1 MKELFSKLPLNSV
14 EDILSNVYSDEEKS
28 SIPELEEVIE
38 NLGSPSDIL
47 DSLVKSDSLTDKVYK
62 KDDKEAYI
70 FSKVAEKTEK
80 TRFWSDKNKSK
91 TAEHVGE
98 IGDLTSAYHKENL
111 KQHTALV
118 IKNLSKQEID
128 NKKKGLQLLTGLL
141 HDVGRKYLT
150 QTSEKE
156 KSSTDKG
163 FKVGDKVTGQLVAPE
178 QEKLSAYITARYF
191 KNLGISQ
198 EEATPFVATTFYQ
211 NRLKTDWSKV
221 IEGIEDKDNV
231 ELPNEF
237 DHFMNEYG
245 DEAYNLLRSL
255 SAADKG
261 ILSYKSLTN
270 AHSYLEQGEKIV
282 HQQLNP
288 FVLNITARK
297 PKTTQEISEKF
308 FANSQMDEFEKDA
321 REESLRRLQ
330 KEQNDKQRKIN
341 QQTYEE
347 IIENERILVEEQRRI
362 EAELIGGLTTGIGG
376 IAGVIAGAKLA
387 QEFDAERKA
396 DDRRKKEMLNV
407 TEQDMIDL
415 DGDGI
420 DDRLET
426 DKGLDLSL

>member
-14 EDILSNVYSDEEKS
+14 EDILSNVYSDEGKS

-62 KDDKEAYI
+62 KDDKDSYI
-70 FSKVAEKTEK
+70 FPKVAEKPEK
-80 TRFWSDKNKSK
+80 TKFWSDKNKSK
-91 TAEHVGE
+91 TAEHIGE
-98 IGDLTSAYHKENL
+98 IGDLTSVYHKENL

-198 EEATPFVATTFYQ
+198 EEVTPFVATTFYQ

-261 ILSYKSLTN
+261 ILNYKSLAN

>member
-1 MKELFSKLPLNSV
+1 MKELFSKLPLHSV

-38 NLGSPSDIL
+38 NLGSPSDVL
-47 DSLVKSDSLTDKVYK
+47 DKLIQPDSLTDKVYK

-70 FSKVAEKTEK
+70 FPKVAEKIK
-80 TRFWSDKNKSK
+80 SWLDKNESK
-91 TAEHVGE
+91 TTEHVGK
-98 IGDLTSAYHKENL
+98 IGDLTSAYHKEDL

-118 IKNLSKQEID
+118 VKNLSKQEID
-128 NKKKGLQLLTGLL
+128 SKKKGLQLLTGLL
-141 HDVGRKYLT
+141 HDIGRKYLT
-150 QTSEKE
+150 RTSEQE

-163 FKVGDKVTGQLVAPE
+163 FKVGNKVTGQLVAPE

-198 EEATPFVATTFYQ
+198 EEATPFIATIFYQ
-211 NRLKTDWSKV
+211 NKLKTDWSKD
-221 IEGIEDKDNV
+221 IEGKNDA
-231 ELPNEF
+231 ELPIEF
-237 DHFMNEYG
+237 EHFMKEYG
-245 DEAYNLLRSL
+245 DESYNLLRSL

-261 ILSYKSLTN
+261 ILNYKSLAN
-270 AHSYLEQGEKIV
+270 AHSYLEQGEKFV
-282 HQQLNP
+282 YQQLDP

-347 IIENERILVEEQRRI
+347 IMENERIMVEEQRRI
-362 EAELIGGLTTGIGG
+362 EAELISGLTVGIGG
-376 IAGVIAGAKLA
+376 VTGVIAGAKALA
-387 QEFDAERKA
+387 QEFNVERKA
-396 DDRRKKEMLNV
+396 DNRRKKDMLNV
-407 TEQDMIDL
+407 AEQDIIDL

-420 DDRLET
+420 DDRLEN
-426 DKGLDLSL
+426 DKGFDLSL

>member
-14 EDILSNVYSDEEKS
+14 EDILSNVYSDEGKS

-62 KDDKEAYI
+62 KDDKDSYI
-70 FSKVAEKTEK
+70 FPKVAEKPEK
-80 TRFWSDKNKSK
+80 TKFWSDKNKSK

-98 IGDLTSAYHKENL
+98 IGDLTSVYHN
-111 KQHTALV
+111 
-118 IKNLSKQEID
+118 KQEID

-163 FKVGDKVTGQLVAPE
+163 FKAGDKVTGQLVAPE

-221 IEGIEDKDNV
+221 IGGIEDKDNV

-321 REESLRRLQ
+321 REEYLRRLQ

-362 EAELIGGLTTGIGG
+362 EAELIGGLTTGISG

-407 TEQDMIDL
+407 TEQDIIDL

>member
-14 EDILSNVYSDEEKS
+14 KDILSNVYSDEEKS

-38 NLGSPSDIL
+38 NLGSPSNIL
-47 DSLVKSDSLTDKVYK
+47 DSLVKPDSLTDKVYK
-62 KDDKEAYI
+62 KDDKDSYI
-70 FSKVAEKTEK
+70 FQKVAEKTEK
-80 TRFWSDKNKSK
+80 TKFWLDKNKSK
-91 TAEHVGE
+91 TAEHIGE

-118 IKNLSKQEID
+118 IKNLSKQDID

-163 FKVGDKVTGQLVAPE
+163 FKVGDEVTGQLVAPE

-198 EEATPFVATTFYQ
+198 EEATPFIATTFYQ
-211 NRLKTDWSKV
+211 NKLKTDWSKV
-221 IEGIEDKDNV
+221 IEGIEDKDNA

-245 DEAYNLLRSL
+245 DESYNLLRSL

-261 ILSYKSLTN
+261 ILNYKSLSN

-347 IIENERILVEEQRRI
+347 IIENERIMVEEQRRL

-376 IAGVIAGAKLA
+376 VAGVIAGAKLA
-387 QEFDAERKA
+387 QEFDVERKA
-396 DDRRKKEMLNV
+396 DERRKKEMLNV
-407 TEQDMIDL
+407 AEQDIIDL

>member
-38 NLGSPSDIL
+38 NLGSPSNIL

-70 FSKVAEKTEK
+70 FPKVAEKTEK
-80 TRFWSDKNKSK
+80 TKFWLDKNKSK
-91 TAEHVGE
+91 TTEHVGE

-128 NKKKGLQLLTGLL
+128 NKKKGLLLLTGLL
-141 HDVGRKYLT
+141 HDIGRKYLT
-150 QTSEKE
+150 QTSEQE

-163 FKVGDKVTGQLVAPE
+163 LKVGDKITGQLVAPE
-178 QEKLSAYITARYF
+178 QEKLSAYIAARYF

-198 EEATPFVATTFYQ
+198 EEATPFIATTFYQ
-211 NRLKTDWSKV
+211 NRLKTDWSKD
-221 IEGIEDKDNV
+221 IEDKNDV

-261 ILSYKSLTN
+261 ILNYKSLTN

-347 IIENERILVEEQRRI
+347 IIENERIMVEEQRRL

-376 IAGVIAGAKLA
+376 VVGVIAGAKLA

-396 DDRRKKEMLNV
+396 DNRRKKEILNV
-407 TEQDMIDL
+407 AEQDIIDL
-415 DGDGI
+415 DGDGV
-420 DDRLET
+420 DDRLEA
-426 DKGLDLSL
+426 DKSLDLSL